1 MRMPASFLPS
11 GSQTTEPLAAGRDQA
26 SLATGRDQASLATGR
41 PATIRQIL
49 PPGRDLAGSVSAG
62 RRGRLG
68 DRAGESLRDWAAAG
82 DGNRMPPANCN

>member
-11 GSQTTEPLAAGRDQA
+11 ESQTTEPLAA
-26 SLATGRDQASLATGR
+26 GRDQASLATGR

-49 PPGRDLAGSVSAG
+49 PPGRDLAGSLSAG

-68 DRAGESLRDWAAAG
+68 DRAGEPLCDWAAAG